1 MENFAAAFET
11 VDFKKTGLINN
22 IQFFVMWRELEKRW
36 RDQGVIARI
45 PIPDRELVKYF
56 EIFEDFNSGY
66 EGVTLEDMIECR
78 AMINKKAKAKRQGA
92 SANVEEVDLERI

>member
-1 MENFAAAFET
+1 
-11 VDFKKTGLINN
+11 
-22 IQFFVMWRELEKRW
+22 MWRELEKRW

-92 SANVEEVDLERI
+92 SANFEEVDLERI